1 MQQQM
6 SKEYLT
12 GEQKERIIES
22 IRYYYGLR
30 MNNQE
35 IITNLKDNE
44 KIIIS
49 ERTLRRYKQ
58 EIKEKSGKNIEQIF
72 KAEIITNIV
81 NDICTYESLQRQSW
95 KAYTDART
103 SAEQTRALSLVRS
116 ATTDKIKLLNNIP
129 HQLRQS
135 YITSQETKET
145 IKEARAE
152 IIESKKF
159 LGVLKKP
166 IQN

>member
-1 MQQQM
+1 M

-12 GEQKERIIES
+12 GEQKERIIER

-35 IITNLKDNE
+35 IITNLKDND
-44 KIIIS
+44 KIQIS

-103 SAEQTRALSLVRS
+103 PVEQTRALSLVRS

-129 HQLRQS
+129 RQLRQS

-145 IKEARAE
+145 LKEATAE
-152 IIESKKF
+152 IMESKKF
-159 LGVLKKP
+159 LEGLKKP